1 VSTHHV
7 GNFLQI
13 DPAITV
19 TTRPANWYAVQ
30 TRSRHE
36 RFVAHQFQSHGVV
49 HYLPVVTE
57 QHRWSDRRKKVEVP
71 LFTGYVFVQVVPSNE
86 ERVRVLRINGV
97 VSFVGNSPE
106 GTPIPDEQVE
116 SVRMLVEQKVLWL
129 AHPFLKSGQRIRV
142 RGGALDGVEG
152 IFQTRNGE
160 DTLIVSI
167 DAIQRSMSV
176 SIKGYDIEVV

>member
-1 VSTHHV
+1 MSTHHV
-7 GNFLQI
+7 GNFLQT
-13 DPAITV
+13 DPAIIAI
-19 TTRPANWYAVQ
+19 TRPANWYAIQ

-36 RFVAHQFQSHGVV
+36 RLVAHQLQSHGVA
-49 HYLPVVTE
+49 HYLPIVTE

-71 LFTGYVFVQVVPSNE
+71 LFSGYVFVRIVPSNE
-86 ERVRVLRINGV
+86 ERGRVLRINGV
-97 VSFVGNSPE
+97 VSLVGNSPE
-106 GTPIPDEQVE
+106 GTPIPEEQME
-116 SVRMLVEQKVLWL
+116 SVRMLVEQKVLWMT
-129 AHPFLKSGQRIRV
+129 HPFLKSGQRIRV

-152 IFQTRNGE
+152 IFQMRNGE